1 LQSYAEREHGK
12 VVVYTTS
19 MGVVRQTFQRC
30 LQVQRIL
37 GTLLINYEERDV
49 SMNRQV
55 QQELKER
62 MNRNRIVI
70 PQVFVEGQLL
80 GVSHTLFYFLF
91 LSLSLSHVRN
101 DRLSPAQT
109 LLALRFRRIAFSTDK
124 MCKEKNLSN
133 DFDLVNFA
141 LQRDRLGACLS
152 SLQVLIPLEK

>member
-1 LQSYAEREHGK
+1 MTFSLSPLTQSYAEREYGK

-19 MGVVRQTFQRC
+19 MGVVRQTYQRC

-62 MNRNRIVI
+62 MNRNRIII

-80 GVSHTLFYFLF
+80 GVSYFF
-91 LSLSLSHVRN
+91 
-101 DRLSPAQT
+101 
-109 LLALRFRRIAFSTDK
+109 FK
-124 MCKEKNLSN
+124 
-133 DFDLVNFA
+133 
-141 LQRDRLGACLS
+141 
-152 SLQVLIPLEK
+152 

>member
-1 LQSYAEREHGK
+1 
-12 VVVYTTS
+12 
-19 MGVVRQTFQRC
+19 MGVVRQTYQRC

-80 GVSHTLFYFLF
+80 GVSLNTFHLQSNQTVRHQ
-91 LSLSLSHVRN
+91 LSLK
-101 DRLSPAQT
+101 QW
-109 LLALRFRRIAFSTDK
+109 RR
-124 MCKEKNLSN
+124 
-133 DFDLVNFA
+133 
-141 LQRDRLGACLS
+141 
-152 SLQVLIPLEK
+152 

>member
-1 LQSYAEREHGK
+1 MNYFVSFFFLQSYAEREHGK

-62 MNRNRIVI
+62 MNRNRVVI

-80 GVSHTLFYFLF
+80 GVSVTHF
-91 LSLSLSHVRN
+91 H
-101 DRLSPAQT
+101 
-109 LLALRFRRIAFSTDK
+109 LLL
-124 MCKEKNLSN
+124 
-133 DFDLVNFA
+133 LV
-141 LQRDRLGACLS
+141 
-152 SLQVLIPLEK
+152 

>member
-1 LQSYAEREHGK
+1 MKFFQSSSDLNHLFNCSPIFFFVRFPWMQSYAEREHGK

-19 MGVVRQTFQRC
+19 MGVVRQTYQRC

-62 MNRNRIVI
+62 MNRNRVVI

-80 GVSHTLFYFLF
+80 GVSITYI
-91 LSLSLSHVRN
+91 SLR
-101 DRLSPAQT
+101 QG
-109 LLALRFRRIAFSTDK
+109 
-124 MCKEKNLSN
+124 
-133 DFDLVNFA
+133 FA
-141 LQRDRLGACLS
+141 LAFLYS
-152 SLQVLIPLEK
+152 

>member
-1 LQSYAEREHGK
+1 MAPSLITFVFSPCHITCVSRENNLNHHHHLISFFIYLFVWQSYAEREHGK

-80 GVSHTLFYFLF
+80 GVSHTLFYF
-91 LSLSLSHVRN
+91 V
-101 DRLSPAQT
+101 
-109 LLALRFRRIAFSTDK
+109 II
-124 MCKEKNLSN
+124 
-133 DFDLVNFA
+133 
-141 LQRDRLGACLS
+141 
-152 SLQVLIPLEK
+152 LITRQK

>member
-1 LQSYAEREHGK
+1 
-12 VVVYTTS
+12 

-62 MNRNRIVI
+62 MNRNRVVI

-80 GVSHTLFYFLF
+80 GVSDIRLAFYFALVTGF
-91 LSLSLSHVRN
+91 FGALCSL
-101 DRLSPAQT
+101 
-109 LLALRFRRIAFSTDK
+109 
-124 MCKEKNLSN
+124 
-133 DFDLVNFA
+133 
-141 LQRDRLGACLS
+141 
-152 SLQVLIPLEK
+152 